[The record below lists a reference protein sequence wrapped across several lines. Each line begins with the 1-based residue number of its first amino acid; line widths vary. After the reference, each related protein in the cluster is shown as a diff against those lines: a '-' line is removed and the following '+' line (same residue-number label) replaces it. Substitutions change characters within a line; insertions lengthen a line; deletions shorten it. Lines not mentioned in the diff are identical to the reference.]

1 MTAGLGPLPGA
12 PGDLL
17 PYLIAEL
24 KAVRADL
31 KNCARDTV
39 GLMYEHG
46 PDGLRLRDFVAGADT
61 NGPPEDADAR
71 IWAAR
76 GRLGDLLDLL
86 EPIVQERA
94 GLPAAPTGEK
104 E

>member
-1 MTAGLGPLPGA
+1 MTAELPGV
-12 PGDLL
+12 PSDLL
-17 PYLIAEL
+17 SHLVAEL

-31 KNCARDTV
+31 KNCARDTE

-46 PDGLRLRDFVAGADT
+46 PDGLRLRDSVAGADT
-61 NGPPEDADAR
+61 NGPPEHADAR

-86 EPIVQERA
+86 ESALGRK
-94 GLPAAPTGEK
+94 L
-104 E
+104 

>member
-1 MTAGLGPLPGA
+1 MTAELPGI
-12 PGDLL
+12 PTDLL
-17 PYLIAEL
+17 SHLIDEL

-31 KNCARDTV
+31 KNCARDTE
-39 GLMYEHG
+39 GLMYADG
-46 PDGLRLRDFVAGADT
+46 PSGHYLREFVAKADT

-86 EPIVQERA
+86 ESE
-94 GLPAAPTGEK
+94 LPK
-104 E
+104 EA